1 MMMLTINI
9 VGSRNNLLNNHSP
22 IMQLSPGL
30 SVGVSSGGHDDDYIH
45 DMWKQKIFKEVYL
58 GCLAGVSA

>member
-30 SVGVSSGGHDDDYIH
+30 SVGVSSGGHDDDCIYDI
-45 DMWKQKIFKEVYL
+45 WKQTTLKNFTSVALL
-58 GCLAGVSA
+58 G